1 LPETEVTRT
10 YLTAY
15 AATAVAFLAV
25 DSVWLS
31 VMAAQ
36 LYRPLLGDMLAED
49 FDVVAAALFYVL
61 YVGGIVFFAVK
72 PALERGRAATAAL
85 NGAFF
90 GLCAYGTYD
99 LTNQATL
106 KDWPTVITVADLCWG
121 TVLTATAATVG
132 FLLASRIAR
141 RA

>member
-1 LPETEVTRT
+1 MTKT

-49 FDVVAAALFYVL
+49 FDIVAAALFYVL

-106 KDWPTVITVADLCWG
+106 KDWPTVITIADLCWG
-121 TVLTATAATVG
+121 TILTATAATVG
-132 FLLASRIAR
+132 FLVASRIAR

>member
-1 LPETEVTRT
+1 MPKTL
-10 YLTAY
+10 LTAY

-31 VMAAQ
+31 LMASR
-36 LYRPLLGDMLAED
+36 LYQPLLGDMLAED
-49 FDVVAAALFYVL
+49 FDIVAAALFYVL

-72 PALERGRAATAAL
+72 PALECGRAATAAL
-85 NGAFF
+85 NGALF

-106 KDWPTVITVADLCWG
+106 KDWPAVVTVADLCWG
-121 TVLTATAATVG
+121 TFLTATAATIG
-132 FLLASRIAR
+132 FLVASRLR
-141 RA
+141 RST

>member
-1 LPETEVTRT
+1 MTRT

-31 VMAAQ
+31 VMASQ
-36 LYRPLLGDMLAED
+36 LYRPLLGDLLAED
-49 FDVVAAALFYVL
+49 FDLAAAALFYVI
-61 YVGGIVFFAVK
+61 YVGGIVFFAIR
-72 PALERGRAATAAL
+72 PALASGRASTAAL
-85 NGAFF
+85 NGAIF

-106 KDWPTVITVADLCWG
+106 KNWPTLITVADLCWG
-121 TVLTATAATVG
+121 TILTATAATIG
-132 FLLASRIAR
+132 FLVASRLR
-141 RA
+141 RPA

>member
-1 LPETEVTRT
+1 MTKT

-49 FDVVAAALFYVL
+49 FDIVAAALFYVL

-72 PALERGRAATAAL
+72 PALERSRAATAAL

-106 KDWPTVITVADLCWG
+106 KDWPTVITIADLCWG
-121 TVLTATAATVG
+121 TILTATAATVG
-132 FLLASRIAR
+132 FLVASRIAR

>member
-1 LPETEVTRT
+1 MPKTL
-10 YLTAY
+10 LTAY

-31 VMAAQ
+31 LMASR
-36 LYRPLLGDMLAED
+36 LYQPLLGDMLAED
-49 FDVVAAALFYVL
+49 FDIVAAALFYVL

-85 NGAFF
+85 NGALF

-106 KDWPTVITVADLCWG
+106 KDWPAVVTVADLCWG
-121 TVLTATAATVG
+121 TFLTATAATIG
-132 FLLASRIAR
+132 FLVASRLR
-141 RA
+141 RST

>member
-1 LPETEVTRT
+1 MTRT

-31 VMAAQ
+31 LMASR
-36 LYRPLLGDMLAED
+36 LYLPLLGDILAEN
-49 FDVVAAALFYVL
+49 FDIVAAALFYAL
-61 YVGGIVFFAVK
+61 YVGGIVFFAVR
-72 PALERGRAATAAL
+72 PALVSGRAATATL
-85 NGAFF
+85 NGAVF

-106 KDWPTVITVADLCWG
+106 KNWPTLITVADLCWG
-121 TVLTATAATVG
+121 TFLTATAATIG
-132 FLLASRIAR
+132 FLVASRLHRPA
-141 RA
+141 

>member
-1 LPETEVTRT
+1 MTRT

-15 AATAVAFLAV
+15 VATAVAFLAV

-31 VMAAQ
+31 IMAAQ

-72 PALERGRAATAAL
+72 PALERGRAMTAAL

-90 GLCAYGTYD
+90 GLCAYGTHD

-106 KDWPTVITVADLCWG
+106 KDWSTVITVADLCWG
-121 TVLTATAATVG
+121 TVLTAVAATVG
-132 FLLASRIAR
+132 FLVASRIAR
-141 RA
+141 RG

>member
-1 LPETEVTRT
+1 MTKT

-49 FDVVAAALFYVL
+49 FDIVAAALFYVL

-121 TVLTATAATVG
+121 TILTATAATVG
-132 FLLASRIAR
+132 FLVASRIAR

>member
-1 LPETEVTRT
+1 MTRT

-36 LYRPLLGDMLAED
+36 LYRPLLGDMIAED
-49 FDVVAAALFYVL
+49 FDIVAAALFYVL

-121 TVLTATAATVG
+121 TILTATAATVG
-132 FLLASRIAR
+132 FLVASRIAR

>member
-1 LPETEVTRT
+1 MTRT

-49 FDVVAAALFYVL
+49 FDIVAAALFYVL

-121 TVLTATAATVG
+121 TILTATAATVG
-132 FLLASRIAR
+132 FLVASRIAR